1 MLPFHIDEGCL
12 GLAASEV
19 RAVVLKSRSL
29 IYFCPECR
37 EAFKKIPNIIKEV
50 KNLKTGMNNL
60 KKQVAETTEN
70 IKLIQ
75 EKIDILEATPHQLA
89 TANISE
95 EIENMI
101 TEMEERKLRSKNV
114 IILNINESIKAN
126 RIERSLDE
134 KQTVLKLL
142 ENINIVDRNVVVQ
155 RLGKYQQNRCRPIKV
170 VFDNANDA
178 KEVLEV
184 GRT

>member
-1 MLPFHIDEGCL
+1 MMTSIDTLSKENDLYAKDLKKANLDLLELREKQHI
-12 GLAASEV
+12 V
-19 RAVVLKSRSL
+19 K
-29 IYFCPECR
+29 
-37 EAFKKIPNIIKEV
+37 KEV
-50 KNLKTGMNNL
+50 KNLKTDVNNF

-75 EKIDILEATPHQLA
+75 EKVDSLEATPHQLA

-101 TEMEERKLRSKNV
+101 TEMEERKLRLKNV

-134 KQTVLKLL
+134 KQTVPT
-142 ENINIVDRNVVVQ
+142 EII
-155 RLGKYQQNRCRPIKV
+155 GKY
-170 VFDNANDA
+170 
-178 KEVLEV
+178 
-184 GRT
+184 